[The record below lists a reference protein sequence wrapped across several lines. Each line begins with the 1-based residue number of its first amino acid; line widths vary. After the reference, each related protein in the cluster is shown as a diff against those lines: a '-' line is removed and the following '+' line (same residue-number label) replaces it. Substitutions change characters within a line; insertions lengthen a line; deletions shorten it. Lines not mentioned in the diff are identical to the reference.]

1 MRESSHLSANVTSF
15 AGAGQRLAVVG
26 QSPHAA
32 LQADAAV
39 EGSAGTVGSTARGVD
54 APSASNTTNVA
65 NATSATNSTKSGDGR
80 PIADIDRM
88 LLYVARTPDTQLGAY
103 LKSRGWEVAMAKSAH
118 EATRLVKQEPTCAGI
133 IDLTGFAPRDLAGL
147 ESVLRLQQVGWIALT
162 DAQRLTD
169 PEVRR
174 LIRHYCFDYVHLPV
188 APATLDYLVGHAF
201 GMVTLCD
208 LDEAPASATSQD
220 EDEMVGT
227 CEAMQQLFRT
237 IRKVANTDA
246 SVFISG
252 ESGTGKELTALAIH
266 ERSPRRKSPFVP
278 INCGAI
284 PNHLLQSELF
294 GYERGAFTGA
304 NQRKIGRV
312 EAANGGTLFLDE
324 IGDLPMESQ
333 ASLLRFLQEGKI
345 ERLGGHEQIPV
356 DVRIISATHVDLE
369 AAMRD
374 GRFRADLFHRLCV
387 LRVDEPPLRARGKDI
402 EILAHH
408 VLHKFKMDSA
418 RKIRGFTPD
427 AIEAMYNYNWPG
439 NVREMINRVR
449 RAIVMAESKLISADD
464 LDLGQFTEQQ
474 TVTLAQ
480 AREAAEKRAIEAAL
494 LRHRHRLTEAATDL
508 GISRVT
514 LYRLMGT
521 HGLRDEKS
529 IFGGEAENQAEA
541 HAESHAESPSQPA
554 EPAE

>member
-1 MRESSHLSANVTSF
+1 MTPL
-15 AGAGQRLAVVG
+15 AGAGQRPALARPPDVPG
-26 QSPHAA
+26 AA
-32 LQADAAV
+32 HETGEPASKSDAGFEA
-39 EGSAGTVGSTARGVD
+39 
-54 APSASNTTNVA
+54 
-65 NATSATNSTKSGDGR
+65 KSVR
-80 PIADIDRM
+80 TLIY
-88 LLYVARTPDTQLGAY
+88 LARTPDAALSAY
-103 LKSRGWEVAMAKSAH
+103 LKSRGWELATARTAH
-118 EATRLVKQEPTCAGI
+118 EASRLVKPESAYAGL
-133 IDLTGFAPRDLAGL
+133 IDLTGFALRDCAGL
-147 ESVLRLQQVGWIALT
+147 EAALRLQQVGWITLT
-162 DAQRLTD
+162 DSAHLVNPD
-169 PEVRR
+169 VRR
-174 LIRHYCFDYVHLPV
+174 LIRHFCFDFVHLPV
-188 APATLDYLVGHAF
+188 TDATLDYLVTHAY
-201 GMVTLCD
+201 GMVSLCD
-208 LDEAPASATSQD
+208 LDAPAATVQD

-237 IRKVANTDA
+237 IRKVAGTDA
-246 SVFISG
+246 TVFISG

-266 ERSPRRKSPFVP
+266 ERSSRRKAQFMP

-284 PNHLLQSELF
+284 PHHLLQSELF

-369 AAMRD
+369 TAMHT
-374 GRFRADLFHRLCV
+374 GGFRADLFHRLCV

-408 VLHKFKMDSA
+408 ILHKFKMDSA
-418 RKIRGFTPD
+418 RKIRGFAPD

-439 NVREMINRVR
+439 NVRELINRVR
-449 RAIVMAESKLISADD
+449 RAIVMAESKLITADD
-464 LDLGQFTEQQ
+464 LDLAHFTAQQ
-474 TVTLAQ
+474 TVTLSQ
-480 AREAAEKRAIEAAL
+480 ARESAEKRAIEAAL
-494 LRHRHRLTEAATDL
+494 LRHRHRLAEAAADL

-521 HGLRDEKS
+521 HGLRDEKT
-529 IFGGEAENQAEA
+529 IFGGEAEN
-541 HAESHAESPSQPA
+541 
-554 EPAE
+554 EP